1 MYLCTHTVVQVH
13 IFLFF
18 LWCLFSLSCSMYFR
32 SHQQHFEGRS
42 TWCVLYSSY
51 MQCLHCICDDA
62 FVTLP
67 LGTKNMSTQTTI
79 VWCAPFQSCENHFCP
94 QARYSVPMRRDTSS
108 TKSSTSRAISL
119 IFVDRQDDLSCKG
132 TEVDVF
138 AGIVLTLYVG
148 GFQSG
153 LDRRARAPKKT
164 SQINSEFRNLP
175 RQGWP

>member
-1 MYLCTHTVVQVH
+1 
-13 IFLFF
+13 
-18 LWCLFSLSCSMYFR
+18 MYFR
-32 SHQQHFEGRS
+32 SNQQHFEGRS

-67 LGTKNMSTQTTI
+67 PGTKNMSTQTTI

-94 QARYSVPMRRDTSS
+94 QARHSVPMRRDTSS

-148 GFQSG
+148 ESHLFKA
-153 LDRRARAPKKT
+153 LRATGRAPKKT
-164 SQINSEFRNLP
+164 SQILSFAICLVLN
-175 RQGWP
+175 RQGYR